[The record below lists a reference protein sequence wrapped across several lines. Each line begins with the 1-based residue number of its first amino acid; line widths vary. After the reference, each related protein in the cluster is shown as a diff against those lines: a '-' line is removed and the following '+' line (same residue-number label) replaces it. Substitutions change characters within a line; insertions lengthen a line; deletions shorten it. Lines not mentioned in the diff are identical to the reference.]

1 MEIIFIKSF
10 ILKVFRLVLNYI
22 LFFFSKFSNNKKN
35 LVRAL
40 EKNKKKSFRN
50 SPGLTELVFT
60 VVEQK
65 SVMFLPKN
73 LDLKREEDYDDP

>member
-10 ILKVFRLVLNYI
+10 ILKVFRLDLNYI
-22 LFFFSKFSNNKKN
+22 FFSKFSNNKKN

-65 SVMFLPKN
+65 SVMFLPVN